1 MSQDL
6 EQIASYCDALRRQIE
21 HEDNLIVSRISWLV
35 ASQSFLFTGY
45 AIVMN
50 GPVQTRNLAFIAR
63 QDQLLRILP
72 VVAILVCL
80 LIYLGVL
87 AGVRVMSM
95 LHKEVREHHVGPLG
109 LRPPIQ
115 GTRLTLTLGLAGPLC
130 IPPLFAIAWLL
141 VLLG

>member
-1 MSQDL
+1 MSENID
-6 EQIASYCDALRRQIE
+6 QIASYCDALRKQIE
-21 HEDNLIVSRISWLV
+21 HEDGLIVSRLSWLV

-72 VVAILVCL
+72 VLAMLVCL
-80 LIYLGVL
+80 LIYLGVI
-87 AGVRVMSM
+87 AGVRVMAM
-95 LHKEVREHHVGPLG
+95 LHREVRDYHAGPRG

-115 GTRLTLTLGLAGPLC
+115 GTRLTLTLGMAAPLC
-130 IPPLFAIAWLL
+130 IPPLFAVAWLI